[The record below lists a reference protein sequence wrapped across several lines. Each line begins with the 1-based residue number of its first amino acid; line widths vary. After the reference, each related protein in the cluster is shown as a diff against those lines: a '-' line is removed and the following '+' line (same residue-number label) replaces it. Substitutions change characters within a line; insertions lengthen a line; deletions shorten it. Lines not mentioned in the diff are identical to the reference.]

1 MAIREI
7 MITLWNNTDG
17 LTLSVLPNSNYGGK
31 VVNFSFKGDNTRNY
45 KAVNDGMSNM
55 SDALRQYFVEQKI
68 AFRPLFEDKNRLD
81 ELRFSKGYLQGPR
94 GRKGKTVPAFA
105 AIMREKDQWVVKLN
119 IAGDDYMAHLD
130 PDELTDNQI
139 ERGAIAGHR
148 AVPDQDKTDYD
159 DDFMGNP
166 ND

>member
-7 MITLWNNTDG
+7 IITLWKNSDG

-31 VVNFSFKGDNTRNY
+31 VVNFSFKGDNTLNY
-45 KAVNDGMSNM
+45 KAVNDNMSNM
-55 SDALRQYFVEQKI
+55 SDALRQYFVEQKQN
-68 AFRPLFEDKNRLD
+68 FRPLFEDKDRLD

-105 AIMREKDQWVVKLN
+105 ALMREQDQWVVKLN
-119 IAGDDYMAHLD
+119 IAGDDYMAQLD
-130 PDELTDNQI
+130 PDELTDNQSAG
-139 ERGAIAGHR
+139 GAIAGHR
-148 AVPDQDKTDYD
+148 ALPGVDKTDYD
-159 DDFMGNP
+159 DDFMGDA